1 MLPGRGNRGARTTD
15 MPADQPDHA
24 DSGAEAPEWED
35 RDWEDYNYL
44 PPGGGAGSSGRGLGD
59 MLADL
64 LDGLP
69 GVDADEIDALLRNLP
84 MPDVGDVPGMTVEEA
99 IEVYDM
105 LYILLINMLYNM

>member
-1 MLPGRGNRGARTTD
+1 
-15 MPADQPDHA
+15 MPADQPDHD

-35 RDWEDYNYL
+35 RDWEEYNYL
-44 PPGGGAGSSGRGLGD
+44 PPEGGAGSSGRRLGD

-69 GVDADEIDALLRNLP
+69 GVDADEIEALLRNLP